1 MEIAVP
7 GIVGVLAALA
17 ADVAL
22 GARLRPAEDMRGAPG
37 RLLEVL
43 SGVLPDRLVESSR
56 AQELARTWCDALP
69 FERWGIRA
77 EDGRGRLALLFV
89 SSAACAAALGVVSL
103 SPIGAMA
110 GAVVPSGASCALLRA
125 RGRAAARDAEEA
137 LPEAFT
143 ALSMSL
149 GSGHSLSQG
158 MRFVG
163 SHAAE
168 PVRSEFTRI
177 SYAILCGV
185 PAAEALDDMLERVN
199 APGLGLVAL
208 SLKVSQKTGAPL
220 ADLLSESAAMA
231 GERIE
236 LKRRLD
242 VKTSQARM
250 SAHMVA
256 CMPVAMV
263 AVLSLLSA
271 DFRRGLTTPVGAASV
286 VVALAL
292 NAVALAA
299 IRRIMRVEL

>member
-1 MEIAVP
+1 MEIVVP
-7 GIVGVLAALA
+7 GVVGALAALA

-22 GARLRPAEDMRGAPG
+22 GARLHPAKGVRGAPG
-37 RLLEVL
+37 RLPEVL
-43 SGVLPDRLVESSR
+43 SGALPDRLVESAF
-56 AQELARTWCDALP
+56 AQKLARAWCDALP
-69 FERWGIRA
+69 FERWGMHA
-77 EDGRGRLALLFV
+77 EDARGRLVLLLA
-89 SSAACAAALGVVSL
+89 SSAVCAVALGAVSL
-103 SPIGAMA
+103 SLAGAIA
-110 GAVVPSGASCALLRA
+110 GAVVPSGASCALA
-125 RGRAAARDAEEA
+125 RMRDRAAARDAEEA

-163 SHAAE
+163 AHAAE
-168 PVRSEFTRI
+168 PVRSEFTRV

-185 PAAEALDDMLERVN
+185 PAADALDDMLERVD

-236 LKRRLD
+236 LRRRLD

-256 CMPVAMV
+256 FMPVAMV

-271 DFRRGLTTPVGAASV
+271 DFRRGLTTPVGAASAA
-286 VVALAL
+286 VALAL